1 MSSVAKI
8 VEKAQKFIKN
18 GGADE
23 IKNTINLGREILD
36 GIAPEQKERIKS
48 GIKTGG
54 MKLVKSI
61 KTGKATVISKKK

>member
-23 IKNTINLGREILD
+23 IKNTINLDREILD

-48 GIKTGG
+48 GIKTG
-54 MKLVKSI
+54 
-61 KTGKATVISKKK
+61 KATVISKKK